1 MAKVPNGHAADVS
14 ALHLLHRAG
23 QCADE
28 LFASKAGKTELTPR
42 QFAVLST
49 VARSEDVSQT
59 ALVDATG
66 IDRSTIAD
74 IVRRLVERGML
85 VRRRTKQDARM
96 YAVRLSA
103 SGRTALDVATSGA
116 TATND
121 AILAVLPAG
130 QRAAFLN
137 ALQKIVETMGPIS
150 SARVTA
156 SSRERAAAMAA
167 EPRSRGRTSG

>member
-1 MAKVPNGHAADVS
+1 MPRVTNGHVVDVS
-14 ALHLLHRAG
+14 AIHLLHRAG

-28 LFASKAGKTELTPR
+28 LFATKTGKTDLTPR

-85 VRRRTKQDARM
+85 MRRRTKQDARM

-103 SGRTALDVATSGA
+103 SGRTALEIAATGA

-156 SSRERAAAMAA
+156 SSRERAAARVA
-167 EPRSRGRTSG
+167 EPRRGGRTGG